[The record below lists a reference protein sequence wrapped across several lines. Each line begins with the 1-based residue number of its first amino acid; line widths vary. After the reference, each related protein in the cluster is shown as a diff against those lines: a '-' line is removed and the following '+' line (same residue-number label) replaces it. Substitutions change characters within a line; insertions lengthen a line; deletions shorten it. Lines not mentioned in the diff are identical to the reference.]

1 MRLCSHFE
9 LCKEHNPH
17 LNSDPCACQ
26 PNLSL
31 LTGNLHAH
39 GLQIAPAQE
48 AIPPQDAGHKKH
60 KKEKKE
66 KRRKERPEGGREGKR
81 KRGSDSE

>member
-1 MRLCSHFE
+1 
-9 LCKEHNPH
+9 
-17 LNSDPCACQ
+17 
-26 PNLSL
+26 
-31 LTGNLHAH
+31 
-39 GLQIAPAQE
+39 LQIAPAQE